1 MNYWENETPVKATT
15 RRNEI
20 EYYKAAGKLAISRPA
35 WTDDSGNTRR
45 GKTVTLDL
53 AALREAPEAVAIFKE
68 ITVALCDRQKAAGH
82 VEGME
87 VVNNAA
93 EK

>member
-20 EYYKAAGKLAISRPA
+20 EYYKAAGKLAISRPT

-53 AALREAPEAVAIFKE
+53 AALQEAPEAVAIFKE
-68 ITVALCDRQKAAGH
+68 ITAALCDRQKAAGR
-82 VEGME
+82 
-87 VVNNAA
+87 A
-93 EK
+93 EWKEA

>member
-68 ITVALCDRQKAAGH
+68 ITAALCDRQKAAGRA
-82 VEGME
+82 EWKE
-87 VVNNAA
+87 AITNAA

>member
-53 AALREAPEAVAIFKE
+53 AALREAPEAIAVFEE
-68 ITVALCDRQKAAGH
+68 ITAALYSRQKAAGH
-82 VEGME
+82 VEGRG
-87 VVNNAA
+87 VVSNAT
-93 EK
+93 ES

>member
-1 MNYWENETPVKATT
+1 MNYWENETPVTATT

-20 EYYKAAGKLAISRPA
+20 EHYKAAGKLVISRPA

-68 ITVALCDRQKAAGH
+68 ITAALCGRQKAAG
-82 VEGME
+82 
-87 VVNNAA
+87 NAEWKEA
-93 EK
+93 

>member
-53 AALREAPEAVAIFKE
+53 AALREAPEAIAVFEE
-68 ITVALCDRQKAAGH
+68 ITATLCDRQKAAGSADGQ
-82 VEGME
+82 EA
-87 VVNNAA
+87 VNNAA
-93 EK
+93 EQ

>member
-53 AALREAPEAVAIFKE
+53 AALREAPEAIE
-68 ITVALCDRQKAAGH
+68 ITATLCDRQKAAGSA
-82 VEGME
+82 EGQE
-87 VVNNAA
+87 AVNNAA
-93 EK
+93 EQ

>member
-68 ITVALCDRQKAAGH
+68 IKVALCDRQKAAGH
-82 VEGME
+82 AEGQE
-87 VVNNAA
+87 AVNNAA
-93 EK
+93 E

>member
-1 MNYWENETPVKATT
+1 MNYWETETPVKAATK
-15 RRNEI
+15 RNEI

-68 ITVALCDRQKAAGH
+68 ITAALCDRQKATGR
-82 VEGME
+82 
-87 VVNNAA
+87 A
-93 EK
+93 EWKES

>member
-68 ITVALCDRQKAAGH
+68 ITAALCDRQKAAGH
-82 VEGME
+82 VEGRG
-87 VVNNAA
+87 VVSNAT
-93 EK
+93 ES